1 MTEITV
7 NGMTCTSCATHVKDA
22 LEKIP
27 GVNAAVVSYPESRAQ
42 VMADT
47 AVSHNQLLAAI
58 AALGY
63 QGSIRVGDFKD
74 EPKIR
79 DALEGA
85 GLHIAIIGSGGAA
98 MAAALKAVEQGA
110 TVTLIE
116 RGTIGGTCVNIGCV
130 PSKIMIRAAHIA
142 HLRRESPFDGGIAA
156 TVPAIDRSKLLAQQ
170 QARVDELRH
179 AKYEGILDGNPAI
192 TVLHGEARFKDDQ
205 SLVVR
210 LNEGGEREVTFDR
223 CLVATGASPA
233 VPPIP
238 GLKESP
244 YWTSTEALVSD
255 TIPARLAV
263 IGSSVVA
270 LELAQAFAR
279 LGSQVTILAR
289 STLFFREDPAI
300 GEAVTAAFRAEGIEV
315 LEHTQ
320 ASQVA
325 HVNGEFVL
333 TTGHGELRA
342 DKLLVAT
349 GRAPNTRSLALDA
362 AGVTVNAQGA
372 IVIDQG
378 MRTSNPN
385 IYAAGDCTDQPQFV
399 YVAAAAGTR
408 AAINMTGGDAALNL
422 TAMPAVVFTDPQVA
436 TVGYSEA
443 EAHHDG
449 IETDSRTLTLDN
461 VPRALA
467 NFDTR
472 GFIKLVIEEG
482 SGRLIGVQAVA
493 PEAGELIQTAVLA
506 IRNRMTVQE
515 LADQLF
521 PYLTMVEGLKLAAQ
535 TPLGEIC
542 RYRVCRVMPSS
553 RHRSPTLVS
562 GCPIAAIA
570 RRSLAA
576 VILNGRPPFRPR
588 ARADAKPAMV
598 RSAINSRSNSANA
611 AKMPKTSL
619 PAAVVV
625 SMAAPWPVNTLRPMP
640 RAVRSCT
647 VLMRWRKSRP
657 SRSSFHT
664 TSVSPG
670 RSAFRQLTKP
680 GRSSRLPDAWSS

>member
-7 NGMTCTSCATHVKDA
+7 NGMTCTTCATYVKEA

-27 GVNAAVVSYPESRAQ
+27 GVSAAVVSYPESRAQ
-42 VMADT
+42 VMADS
-47 AVSHNQLLAAI
+47 AVSHDKILAAI

-74 EPKIR
+74 ETKNR
-79 DALEGA
+79 DALAGA

-142 HLRRESPFDGGIAA
+142 HLRRESPFDGGVKA
-156 TVPAIDRSKLLAQQ
+156 TVPAIDRRKLLAQQ
-170 QARVDELRH
+170 QARVNELRH

-192 TVLHGEARFKDDQ
+192 TVLHGEARFKDGQ
-205 SLVVR
+205 SLDVR
-210 LNEGGEREVTFDR
+210 LNGGVDRVVAFDR

-233 VPPIP
+233 VPQIP

-255 TIPARLAV
+255 AIPERLAV

-270 LELAQAFAR
+270 LELAQAYAR

-300 GEAVTAAFRAEGIEV
+300 GEAVTASFRAEGIEV
-315 LEHTQ
+315 LEHMQ
-320 ASQVA
+320 ANQVA
-325 HVNGEFVL
+325 HVGGEFVL
-333 TTGHGELRA
+333 STVHDEIRA
-342 DKLLVAT
+342 DKLLIAT
-349 GRAPNTRSLALDA
+349 GRTPNTRSLALEA
-362 AGVTVNAQGA
+362 AGVTVNAQGG
-372 IVIDQG
+372 IVINKG
-378 MRTSNPN
+378 MRTSVPH

-408 AAINMTGGDAALNL
+408 AAINMTGGVAALDL
-422 TAMPAVVFTDPQVA
+422 TTMPAVVFTDPQVA

-443 EAHHDG
+443 EAHLKG
-449 IETDSRTLTLDN
+449 IETNSRTLALDN

-472 GFIKLVIEEG
+472 GFIKLVAEVG
-482 SGRLIGVQAVA
+482 NGRLIGVQAVT
-493 PEAGELIQTAVLA
+493 PEAGEIIQTAALA
-506 IRNRMTVQE
+506 IRNSMTVQE

-521 PYLTMVEGLKLAAQ
+521 PYLTMVEGLKLCAQ
-535 TPLGEIC
+535 TFSKDVKQL
-542 RYRVCRVMPSS
+542 
-553 RHRSPTLVS
+553 
-562 GCPIAAIA
+562 
-570 RRSLAA
+570 
-576 VILNGRPPFRPR
+576 
-588 ARADAKPAMV
+588 
-598 RSAINSRSNSANA
+598 
-611 AKMPKTSL
+611 
-619 PAAVVV
+619 
-625 SMAAPWPVNTLRPMP
+625 
-640 RAVRSCT
+640 SCCA
-647 VLMRWRKSRP
+647 
-657 SRSSFHT
+657 
-664 TSVSPG
+664 G
-670 RSAFRQLTKP
+670 
-680 GRSSRLPDAWSS
+680 

>member
-1 MTEITV
+1 LQV
-7 NGMTCTSCATHVKDA
+7 
-22 LEKIP
+22 
-27 GVNAAVVSYPESRAQ
+27 AV
-42 VMADT
+42 
-47 AVSHNQLLAAI
+47 
-58 AALGY
+58 
-63 QGSIRVGDFKD
+63 
-74 EPKIR
+74 
-79 DALEGA
+79 
-85 GLHIAIIGSGGAA
+85 IGSGGAA

-110 TVTLIE
+110 QVTLIE
-116 RGTIGGTCVNIGCV
+116 RGTIGGTCVNVGCV

-142 HLRRESPFDGGIAA
+142 HLRRKARSTAASRRLCRRLIAANCWPSSRRASMNCATPSTKASWTATRPSPFC
-156 TVPAIDRSKLLAQQ
+156 TVK
-170 QARVDELRH
+170 RVQGR
-179 AKYEGILDGNPAI
+179 
-192 TVLHGEARFKDDQ
+192 Q
-205 SLVVR
+205 SLAVR
-210 LNEGGEREVTFDR
+210 LNEGGERVVAFDR

-255 TIPARLAV
+255 TIPERLAV

-300 GEAVTAAFRAEGIEV
+300 GEAVTTAFRAEGIEV

-325 HVNGEFVL
+325 HMDGEFVL

-349 GRAPNTRSLALDA
+349 GGHR
-362 AGVTVNAQGA
+362 
-372 IVIDQG
+372 
-378 MRTSNPN
+378 
-385 IYAAGDCTDQPQFV
+385 
-399 YVAAAAGTR
+399 TR
-408 AAINMTGGDAALNL
+408 AAWRWTRRGRRQCARGHRHRQGHAHQHAEHLRGRRLHRPAAVRLCGGGGRHPCRDQHDRRRRGPRPDRDAGGGVHRSASGDRGL
-422 TAMPAVVFTDPQVA
+422 QR
-436 TVGYSEA
+436 A

-521 PYLTMVEGLKLAAQ
+521 PYLTMVEG
-535 TPLGEIC
+535 
-542 RYRVCRVMPSS
+542 
-553 RHRSPTLVS
+553 
-562 GCPIAAIA
+562 
-570 RRSLAA
+570 
-576 VILNGRPPFRPR
+576 
-588 ARADAKPAMV
+588 
-598 RSAINSRSNSANA
+598 
-611 AKMPKTSL
+611 
-619 PAAVVV
+619 
-625 SMAAPWPVNTLRPMP
+625 
-640 RAVRSCT
+640 
-647 VLMRWRKSRP
+647 
-657 SRSSFHT
+657 
-664 TSVSPG
+664 
-670 RSAFRQLTKP
+670 
-680 GRSSRLPDAWSS
+680 